1 MTETRGRRIYV
12 ALQLDY
18 LTCSW
23 FCGMSLGT
31 RGGNVGAV
39 EELILV
45 WFPKG
50 VVYAEYLNRSLS
62 HIKVDFFFA
71 VN

>member
-1 MTETRGRRIYV
+1 
-12 ALQLDY
+12 
-18 LTCSW
+18 
-23 FCGMSLGT
+23 MSLGT

-45 WFPKG
+45 WFPNG
-50 VVYAEYLNRSLS
+50 AVYAEYSNRSLS
-62 HIKVDFFFA
+62 HIKVDFLFP